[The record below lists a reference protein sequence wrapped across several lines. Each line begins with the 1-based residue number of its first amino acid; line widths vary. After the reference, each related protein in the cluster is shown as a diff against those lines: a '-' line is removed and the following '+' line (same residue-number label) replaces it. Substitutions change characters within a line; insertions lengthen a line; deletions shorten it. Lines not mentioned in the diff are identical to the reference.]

1 MGVGNAT
8 DIRLPVK
15 PEPEALSDAELTVA
29 VIFLI
34 IAFVYIRTIVMKC
47 GMFNTFVNHKELKS
61 KMKINNKSKEDIDN
75 KDVCTMIY
83 LAYGQNVTV

>member
-34 IAFVYIRTIVMKC
+34 IAFVYIRIIVMKC